1 MTLLLTSFTT
11 WLPHQ
16 KSNSSDDLLEII
28 STEYRPQN
36 YFLRQLPVNID
47 AASQQAIAI
56 IEKIQPKG
64 IVCCGMAESREQLT
78 IESNAVYLENCLQ
91 TTLNLQGLISQL
103 SYSAISHNAGKF
115 VCEGLYYKILEY
127 LEKYQL
133 SIPCIFVHVP
143 VLHQGNENIVVKDFQ
158 IILQYLTN

>member
-28 STEYRPQN
+28 STQYISRN

-47 AASQQAIAI
+47 SASNKAIAI
-56 IEKIQPKG
+56 IKQIQPKG
-64 IVCCGMAESREQLT
+64 IVCCGMAEYREQLT
-78 IESNAVYLENCLQ
+78 IESNAIYLENCLQ
-91 TTLNLQGLISQL
+91 TTLDLPALISQL
-103 SYSAISHNAGKF
+103 SYSTISHNAGKF

-127 LEKYQL
+127 LEKSQL
-133 SIPCIFVHVP
+133 SIPCIFVHIP
-143 VLHQGNENIVVKDFQ
+143 VLHEGNENVIVKDFQ
-158 IILQYLTN
+158 IILEYLTN